1 MLVGG
6 APLVKRV
13 PEAPARPPARSTL
26 APVFS
31 RRARLSLSLVALAYG
46 SLLFGL
52 AMARFSSV
60 HQRTFDLA
68 LYARIAYGLA
78 RGDAWSP
85 ITNSHV
91 LGTHLSPVLVPL
103 GLVGRLIA
111 TVPVLLFVQAACVSL
126 CVFPLARIGARRL
139 GTRGIWLAVV
149 ATLLYPNL
157 FHVAT
162 YEFHPGTLAVLPMCW
177 AFDAFDRANIRQLG
191 YALLAALACREDLG
205 AFGAVLALTFYVVY
219 RDRRALYA
227 ALGCVAYALVGV
239 AVTQAY
245 APANGSFSQHFGPW
259 GGSPFGVFSTLF
271 SDPARVIAH
280 FSARERLTYL
290 PRLLAPLSFFS
301 LRAPH
306 LLLPALPYV
315 ALNLIS
321 VFPTADEQYSHY
333 LTPAV
338 PALLVSGLV
347 GVTEVRARMPRIL
360 WFVTLAIG
368 HHALGGSPLSRDFD
382 GGAFR
387 SDAASDAARRVLAAI
402 PAGAS
407 VQAPDPL
414 LPHLAERHE
423 VRRAPPPEARTRFVA
438 IDIAHRTRYA
448 QQEVLLRTSEEPL
461 MQKLLARRDH
471 ALIAYEPPYALFE
484 RGRDARDGLAAACFD
499 SAAPPSESG
508 TPLADCLT
516 LESARFGAGTLQ
528 LALRARGACP
538 ADLALRFG
546 AVPQPARVSLVCEGR
561 LSPAL
566 LRADDLV
573 RSEHPISAA
582 EAAAIA
588 RDGLWVGALR
598 ASGAPPAPDAPFAV
612 PVRMQ

>member
-31 RRARLSLSLVALAYG
+31 RRARLSLSLVAFAYG
-46 SLLFGL
+46 GLLFAL

-78 RGDAWSP
+78 RGDGWSP
-85 ITNSHV
+85 ITNSHA

-103 GLVGRLIA
+103 GLVGRLFS
-111 TVPVLLFVQAACVSL
+111 TVPVLLFAQAACVSL

-162 YEFHPGTLAVLPMCW
+162 YEFHPGTLAVLPMTW
-177 AFDAFDRANIRQLG
+177 AFDAFDRANFRELG

-205 AFGAVLALTFYVVY
+205 AFGAVLALTFYAVY

-227 ALGCVAYALVGV
+227 ALGCLAYALVGV
-239 AVTQAY
+239 VITEAY
-245 APANGSFSQHFGPW
+245 APPNASMAQHFGPW

-321 VFPTADEQYSHY
+321 VFPSADEQYSHY

-382 GGAFR
+382 AGAFR
-387 SDAASDAARRVLAAI
+387 SDAASEAARRVLAAI
-402 PAGAS
+402 PEGAS

-414 LPHLAERHE
+414 LPHLAERRD
-423 VRRAPPPEARTRFVA
+423 VRRAPPPEARTQFVA
-438 IDIAHRTRYA
+438 VDIAHRTRFA

-461 MQKLLARRDH
+461 VRKLLARPDH
-471 ALIAYEPPYALFE
+471 ALVVYAPPYALFE
-484 RGRDARDGLAAACFD
+484 RGRNARDGLGAACFD
-499 SAAPPSESG
+499 RAAAPAESG
-508 TPLADCLT
+508 TPLSDCLT
-516 LESARFGAGTLQ
+516 LERAHLDAGTLQ
-528 LALRARGACP
+528 LLLRARRACP

-546 AVPQPARVSLVCEGR
+546 PLAEPTRVALLCEGR
-561 LSPAL
+561 LSPAR
-566 LRADDLV
+566 LREGDLV
-573 RSEHPISAA
+573 RSAHPLSVA

-588 RDGLWVGALR
+588 HDGLWVGALV
-598 ASGAPPAPDAPFAV
+598 ANGAPPPGAPIAV
-612 PVRMQ
+612 PVRIQ